1 MDEAL
6 TMAEKLKKDIKNAA
20 IKRGINPY
28 KESFK
33 PSDLGLTASDYGSFS
48 DHCEKG
54 TTKSSKW
61 CGCGLLQC
69 VNINKR
75 PFKYIL
81 IK

>member
-1 MDEAL
+1 MKL
-6 TMAEKLKKDIKNAA
+6 ICQKLKNDIIQKAKNPRKVEFQPKDLKL
-20 IKRGINPY
+20 K
-28 KESFK
+28 S
-33 PSDLGLTASDYGSFS
+33 SDYGSFS
-48 DHCEKG
+48 DHCEKT

-61 CGCGLLQC
+61 CGCGLLRC